1 MHASNWA
8 DPGFGSIIRL
18 ALPSLP
24 MRQLHHGPK
33 ALALATALMCS
44 SMGATA
50 SPEGNDPVNVK
61 VQCTR
66 ASSLIQIEV
75 ASHRKIGA
83 VSLEV
88 KDRKGVTLYR
98 EEGKALTPELV
109 RRLDKGVFPKGTHT
123 LTVVARDFARTE
135 AFTIE

>member
-1 MHASNWA
+1 M
-8 DPGFGSIIRL
+8 
-18 ALPSLP
+18 P
-24 MRQLHHGPK
+24 MRQLHYGPK
-33 ALALATALMCS
+33 VLALAVAFACLST
-44 SMGATA
+44 GATA

-75 ASHRKIGA
+75 ASHRKIGV

-88 KDRKGVTLYR
+88 RDRKGVTLYR

-123 LTVVARDFARTE
+123 LTVVARDFALTE

>member
-1 MHASNWA
+1 
-8 DPGFGSIIRL
+8 
-18 ALPSLP
+18 

-33 ALALATALMCS
+33 VLALAVALALSAGVMAAP
-44 SMGATA
+44 G
-50 SPEGNDPVNVK
+50 GNDPVNVK